1 MVRSTPVPPVSGDT
15 VIVPAGNKLPLLVLT
30 DTVND
35 APASMSV
42 GDTVNTMLSPS
53 SNTAEGSVIAVN
65 TGVSFVLDTVTVKL
79 WSTFTVPSL
88 TRNTTE

>member
-1 MVRSTPVPPVSGDT
+1 
-15 VIVPAGNKLPLLVLT
+15 
-30 DTVND
+30 
-35 APASMSV
+35 V